1 MRYPPGV
8 SRVARRLTGLLL
20 LLGLAA
26 PAAAQTARLAA
37 PQPDWRGTA
46 VVLAVLP
53 PPSDLH
59 ATRPVI
65 LLQHDAVPG
74 LMEEAMTMP
83 FLVASAALFEGIR
96 PGDRVRFGLQDVP
109 GALLVISLERLPP
122 S

>member
-26 PAAAQTARLAA
+26 PAAAQTAR
-37 PQPDWRGTA
+37 RGTA